1 MCAEIVSAEPVAI
14 QFWEAPVP
22 ILSAI
27 GTVTVASLMPILRD
41 APTQGYGP
49 LTPYVELVNARSAM
63 YAKRGLGEGGVYVGC
78 VCCVVCLS

>member
-1 MCAEIVSAEPVAI
+1 MCAEVVSAEPVAI

-41 APTQGYGP
+41 APMRAYGP

-63 YAKRGLGEGGVYVGC
+63 YVAGDAGWL
-78 VCCVVCLS
+78 LWLP